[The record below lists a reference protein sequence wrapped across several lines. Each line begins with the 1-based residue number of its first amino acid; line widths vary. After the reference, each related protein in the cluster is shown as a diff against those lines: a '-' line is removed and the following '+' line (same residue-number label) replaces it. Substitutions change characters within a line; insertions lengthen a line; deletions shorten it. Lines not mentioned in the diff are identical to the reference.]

1 MGKFFIQAVDGF
13 GYLLLVVATLVMVTS
28 ILLQVF
34 FRYVMNSPLYW
45 SEEVARYAF
54 VWLVFIG
61 AAIAS
66 KRGTHIG
73 VDYIVMHLPE
83 LPKNFLAIFVNLLV
97 LSFIAY
103 VIYMSAGVIKSNM
116 TQLSPAMRIP
126 MGYIFMAIPTGFSI
140 SFVYITISLSAIV
153 KHTCRSKYS

>member
-1 MGKFFIQAVDGF
+1 
-13 GYLLLVVATLVMVTS
+13 MVIS

-45 SEEVARYAF
+45 SEEIARYAF

-61 AAIAS
+61 AALAS
-66 KRGTHIG
+66 KRGAHIG

-83 LPKNFLAIFVNLLV
+83 LPKDILAIFVNLLV
-97 LSFIAY
+97 LFFISC
-103 VIYMSAGVIKSNM
+103 VIYMSVGVIQSNM

-126 MGYIFMAIPTGFSI
+126 MGYIFMAIPTGLGI
-140 SFVYITISLSAIV
+140 SFVYIAISLGATI
-153 KHTCRSKYS
+153 KRAYRSRYS